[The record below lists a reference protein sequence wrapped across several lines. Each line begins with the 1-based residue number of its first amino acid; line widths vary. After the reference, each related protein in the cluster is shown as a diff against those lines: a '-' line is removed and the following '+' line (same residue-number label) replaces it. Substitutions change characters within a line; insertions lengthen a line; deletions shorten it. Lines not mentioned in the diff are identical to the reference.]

1 MVGVGID
8 VSKGSLSVAIHGA
21 GNPWEGTFEN
31 TTAGRKALVKVV
43 KKRTKREKQV
53 RAVVEPTATYH
64 VAVAKQLV
72 SAGLRVMVANPRRTK
87 HFFKSRN
94 QRAKTDRADSHA
106 LAAYALAMPFE
117 EWQPPAAS
125 VEALRSVVR
134 RRKQLVE
141 MCTAEKARLKELRAT
156 GGEDAVIASVLAHI
170 KWLNAQIKALAAQAV
185 AIVKADASLWDW
197 KQLLESIPGV
207 GEITSLTVISEL
219 AYLNDDL
226 DNKQL
231 TAFVG
236 LDPRPFQYGMMDA
249 KRRISKA
256 GNRHLR
262 TALFLAAWT
271 ATKNSPHVRAWKE
284 GYLARGKAKKLVNV
298 ACARRLL
305 LTMNAMRRT
314 NASWDG
320 ERFHAL
326 QESA

>member
-21 GNPWEGTFEN
+21 GNAWEGTFEN
-31 TTAGRKALVKVV
+31 TTAGRKALVKVL
-43 KKRTKREKQV
+43 KKRTKGEKQV
-53 RAVVEPTATYH
+53 RIVVEPTATYH
-64 VAVAKQLV
+64 VAIAKRLV

-87 HFFKSRN
+87 HFFKSRK

-125 VEALRSVVR
+125 VEALRGVIR

-141 MCTAEKARLKELRAT
+141 TRTAEKARLKELRAT

-170 KWLNAQIKALAAQAV
+170 KWLDGQIKALTAKAV
-185 AIVKADASLWDW
+185 AIIKADASLWDW
-197 KQLLESIPGV
+197 KQLLETIPGV
-207 GEITSLTVISEL
+207 GEVTSLTVISEL

-236 LDPRPFQYGMMDA
+236 LDPRPFQSGTMDA

-271 ATKNSPHVRAWKE
+271 ATKNSPNVRAWKD

-314 NASWDG
+314 NMPWDG

-326 QESA
+326 PESA